1 MEKSSKGLL
10 NRNQQDKISEQR
22 SMPVSPTN
30 RVFKSLQISTE
41 TAQLQYYSGS
51 TITTDAGQLAGV
63 SVISK
68 LDNSNV
74 TNDIGSA
81 TATNDNTSL
90 SFTSTALTNEV
101 SFLYSISEVYDQS
114 SGNEKLEAITKD
126 FNQGDYCVDYKAGVI
141 YGKKADNSTTLTST
155 SYKISCKSG
164 TVDSGSGVLAVKSVS
179 TN

>member
-10 NRNQQDKISEQR
+10 NRNQQNNISEQR
-22 SMPVSPTN
+22 PLNTYD
-30 RVFKSLQISTE
+30 ISSSNEIIDISSE
-41 TAQLQYYSGS
+41 TVQLYYYSGS
-51 TITTDAGQLAGV
+51 TLTSDAGQIAGV
-63 SVISK
+63 SVVAK
-68 LDNSNV
+68 FSNKNIY
-74 TNDIGSA
+74 NDIGSSV
-81 TATNDNTSL
+81 ATNNNTSL

-164 TVDSGSGVLAVKSVS
+164 TVDSGSGVLAVNSVS